1 MKHLAIVVI
10 AAMPCMAMAEG
21 VQIEGNVQAKCIIRT
36 DRTGVY
42 GNPTASKLS
51 ALPSDGGVTPI
62 IRYDVALAGY
72 YIARITHPTAF
83 STSPTL
89 TDTVVWTGG
98 ASVSSVSD
106 PQMSAYNA
114 AKVEYDATTEFNL
127 TVSGTTWFKVDSAAE
142 YGYNKA
148 FPAGTY
154 RAIIQADCIAK

>member
-1 MKHLAIVVI
+1 MKHLAIVAL
-10 AAMPCMAMAEG
+10 AALPHMALADS
-21 VQIEGNVQAKCIIRT
+21 VQIEGNVQAKCVIRT
-36 DRTGVY
+36 DRAGVY

-51 ALPSDGGVTPI
+51 ALAADGGVTPI

-83 STSPTL
+83 STSPVL
-89 TDTVVWTGG
+89 TDTVAWTGG

-106 PQMSAYNA
+106 PLMSAYNA
-114 AKVEYDATTEFNL
+114 AKVEYDATTEFDL
-127 TVSGTTWFKVDSAAE
+127 TTAGTTWFKVDSTAE

>member
-1 MKHLAIVVI
+1 MKHLAVAILAVL
-10 AAMPCMAMAEG
+10 PHMALADG

-42 GNPTASKLS
+42 GNPTPSKLS
-51 ALPSDGGVTPI
+51 ANPTEGGVTPS

-72 YIARITHPTAF
+72 YIARITHPTSF

-89 TDTVVWTGG
+89 TDTVTWTGG
-98 ASVSSVSD
+98 ASVSNVSD
-106 PQMSAYNA
+106 PDMSAYDA
-114 AKVEYDATTEFNL
+114 DKVEYDATTEFDL
-127 TVSGTTWFKVDSAAE
+127 TVAGTTFFKVDSAAE
-142 YGYNKA
+142 YGFNKA

>member
-1 MKHLAIVVI
+1 MKHLAIVLL
-10 AAMPCMAMAEG
+10 AALPHMALADG

-51 ALPSDGGVTPI
+51 AIPADGGVTPI
-62 IRYDVALAGY
+62 IRFDVALADY
-72 YIARITHPTAF
+72 YVARITHPTSF

-89 TDTVVWTGG
+89 TDTVAWTGG
-98 ASVSSVSD
+98 ASVSSVSNAA
-106 PQMSAYNA
+106 MSAYDA
-114 AKVEYDATTEFNL
+114 AKVEYDATTEFDL
-127 TVSGTTWFKVDSAAE
+127 TVAGTTWFKVDSTAE

>member
-1 MKHLAIVVI
+1 MKHLAII
-10 AAMPCMAMAEG
+10 ALALLPQIALADN

-51 ALPSDGGVTPI
+51 ALPADGGVAPI

-72 YIARITHPTAF
+72 YLARITYPTSF

-89 TDTVVWTGG
+89 TDTVTWTGG
-98 ASVSSVSD
+98 ASVSSVSS
-106 PQMSAYNA
+106 PQMSGYDA
-114 AKVEYDATTEFNL
+114 AKVEYESTTEFNL
-127 TVSGTTWFKVDSAAE
+127 TVSGTTWFKVASSAE

-154 RAIIQADCIAK
+154 RAIVQADCIAK

>member
-1 MKHLAIVVI
+1 MKHLAII
-10 AAMPCMAMAEG
+10 ALALLPQVAMADN

-51 ALPSDGGVTPI
+51 AIPADGGVTPI
-62 IRYDVALAGY
+62 IRFDVALADY
-72 YIARITHPTAF
+72 YVARITHPTSF

-89 TDTVVWTGG
+89 TDTVTWTGG
-98 ASVSSVSD
+98 ASVSSVSNAA
-106 PQMSAYNA
+106 MSAYDA
-114 AKVEYDATTEFNL
+114 AKVEYDATTEFDL
-127 TVSGTTWFKVDSAAE
+127 TVAGTVWFKVDSTAE